1 MNDYEVK
8 IFNNVYPVASPLCAK
23 NKFLSTQVMD
33 LTALPAAGLWEM
45 DNATYRQ
52 LQTSTPVEN
61 FSIITYQLEVYAKTK
76 SECRSVFKAIDERM
90 ISMNFER
97 ISAQYLTYP
106 DNSHVVRYVARY
118 EAVVDQ
124 EGNIYRRS

>member
-52 LQTSTPVEN
+52 FQTSTPVEN